1 MNLRYVVGAIC
12 LGALALGANPAAAND
27 ATAGSDARVGHET
40 GYVTTQARR
49 GRGGGG
55 GGSFNRGG
63 RGPVVVAPRR
73 RNNTGRN
80 VAIGVGAAIL
90 GGIIASEAARANSR
104 SSGGDY
110 RGGNS
115 CRRWAFQCD
124 DGSRWACRNLDRYC

>member
-1 MNLRYVVGAIC
+1 MNFRFLVGAIC

-27 ATAGSDARVGHET
+27 ATTGSDARVGHET
-40 GYVTTQARR
+40 GYLTTQAR
-49 GRGGGG
+49 
-55 GGSFNRGG
+55 RGG

-104 SSGGDY
+104 SSGGGYRGGY

-115 CRRWAFQCD
+115 CRRWALQCD